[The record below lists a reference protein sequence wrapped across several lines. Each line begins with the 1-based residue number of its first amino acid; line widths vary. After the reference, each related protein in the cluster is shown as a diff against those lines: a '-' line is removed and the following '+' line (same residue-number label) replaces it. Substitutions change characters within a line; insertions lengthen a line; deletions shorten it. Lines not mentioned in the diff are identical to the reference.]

1 MRYMRNS
8 GRQPPAR
15 SCAGCTF
22 RTRQRPPRSAA
33 WKSAP
38 SNNRSLRRQT
48 SAIRALHAPRS
59 QLSRLVRKLC
69 GGQLGNKWQLD
80 RCTQMAQRST
90 KVSRSIRLVNGV
102 VAAIQRGQ
110 HDDAVHHS
118 SDITNEVVLHLAM
131 RVAGKVGREDIPA
144 DETISADLM
153 LRCVLL
159 SSD

>member
-1 MRYMRNS
+1 
-8 GRQPPAR
+8 
-15 SCAGCTF
+15 
-22 RTRQRPPRSAA
+22 
-33 WKSAP
+33 
-38 SNNRSLRRQT
+38 
-48 SAIRALHAPRS
+48 
-59 QLSRLVRKLC
+59 
-69 GGQLGNKWQLD
+69 
-80 RCTQMAQRST
+80 MAQRST

-110 HDDAVHHS
+110 HDDAAHHS

-144 DETISADLM
+144 DETISANLM

>member
-1 MRYMRNS
+1 
-8 GRQPPAR
+8 
-15 SCAGCTF
+15 
-22 RTRQRPPRSAA
+22 
-33 WKSAP
+33 
-38 SNNRSLRRQT
+38 
-48 SAIRALHAPRS
+48 
-59 QLSRLVRKLC
+59 
-69 GGQLGNKWQLD
+69 
-80 RCTQMAQRST
+80 MAQRST

-110 HDDAVHHS
+110 HDDAEHHS